1 MPRPGKWSVCWC
13 GRETEMCREMLQLT
27 HCWHHDD
34 DGKKGTFQV
43 IDDVGFLSTT
53 SRWLLSLFIVTSLTS
68 CYTALQP
75 ACQPSSEPIWQQPLS
90 FYGRFL
96 PWVYGPMGRLK
107 RNIEKSRFQFYVC
120 CKYFSTHLKG

>member
-1 MPRPGKWSVCWC
+1 MARPGIWSVCWC

-68 CYTALQP
+68 CYCTAASLSTFIR
-75 ACQPSSEPIWQQPLS
+75 AHMVAADLILRSIFTMGLWAYGTSE
-90 FYGRFL
+90 
-96 PWVYGPMGRLK
+96 K
-107 RNIEKSRFQFYVC
+107 
-120 CKYFSTHLKG
+120 KY